1 MDAFDRLVL
10 VNRANPPPPL
20 TLALPLVPAL
30 DRNWCEVMSRSVL
43 ANGKWT
49 VMEATTGLAD
59 HLPDQSGLY
68 LFIWRIPF
76 PMPTQ
81 RDPSMHFRTVLYV
94 GQAGAQHDTGTLKKR
109 YATEYAAIINDS
121 PNSIWSSDMSSRASR
136 LSKLLSL
143 RHLEYWYTVTPAR
156 EHLLLYEDAL
166 ISLFNPPGNTNS
178 SPLSG
183 AELKPV
189 KAKMRP
195 PVPAF

>member
-1 MDAFDRLVL
+1 
-10 VNRANPPPPL
+10 
-20 TLALPLVPAL
+20 
-30 DRNWCEVMSRSVL
+30 MSRSVL

-81 RDPSMHFRTVLYV
+81 RDPAMCFRAVLYV

-109 YATEYAAIINDS
+109 YAAEYATIINRS
-121 PNSIWSSDMSSRASR
+121 PIAIWNSDMSSRASR
-136 LSKLLSL
+136 LAKLLSL

-166 ISLFNPPGNTNS
+166 ISLFNPPGNTKS

-183 AELKPV
+183 AELKPI
-189 KAKMRP
+189 KARMRQ

>member
-1 MDAFDRLVL
+1 MDAFDRLIL

-30 DRNWCEVMSRSVL
+30 DRHWCEVMSRSVL

-49 VMEATTGLAD
+49 VMEATAGLAG

-68 LFIWRIPF
+68 LFVWRIPF

-81 RDPSMHFRTVLYV
+81 RDSSMHFRTVLYV
-94 GQAGAQHDTGTLKKR
+94 GQAGAKHDTGTLKKR
-109 YATEYAAIINDS
+109 YATEYAAIINNS
-121 PNSIWSSDMSSRASR
+121 PNAIWSSDMSSRESR

-143 RHLEYWYTVTPAR
+143 RHLEYWYTVTPER
-156 EHLLLYEDAL
+156 EHLLLYENAL
-166 ISLFNPPGNTNS
+166 ISLFNPPGNTKS

-183 AELKPV
+183 AETKPIR
-189 KAKMRP
+189 ATIRQ